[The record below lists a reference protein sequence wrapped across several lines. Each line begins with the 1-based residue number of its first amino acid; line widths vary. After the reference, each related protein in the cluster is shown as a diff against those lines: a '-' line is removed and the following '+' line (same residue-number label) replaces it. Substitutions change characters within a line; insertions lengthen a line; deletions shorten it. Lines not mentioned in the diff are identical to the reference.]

1 LLRSWWVDG
10 DCQGKKRSEL
20 LDMRMMIMMMVVCL
34 LALSL
39 FLFVNASMS
48 IADDFRASSNHPR
61 LLQSPSSLASFTK

>member
-1 LLRSWWVDG
+1 
-10 DCQGKKRSEL
+10 
-20 LDMRMMIMMMVVCL
+20 MRMMIMMMVVCL